1 MTDAHDLRLSLT
13 SIAMKPHP
21 DREGC
26 LSRLRGAPWG
36 ELCFGDEP
44 MPLLLL
50 LVLAGVV
57 LPPLMQEAWPLLLSL
72 MILAIPL
79 RAWAW
84 CREQARDAAAGVGQ
98 AEREP

>member
-1 MTDAHDLRLSLT
+1 MMDGHDLYLPLT
-13 SIAMKPHP
+13 SIAMKPSP

-26 LSRLRGAPWG
+26 LSRLRRAPWG

-44 MPLLLL
+44 VSLLLV

-57 LPPLMQEAWPLLLSL
+57 LAPLTQEAWPLILSL

-84 CREQARDAAAGVGQ
+84 CREQARGAVACDGRT
-98 AEREP
+98 EREL